1 MINACTRSYDYFTLG
16 TNNAYGQPVVS
27 EDPKGQVRMA
37 IYISSQSV
45 QDNIN
50 YQDCNYVGITQAKV
64 DDTYVIKYGDKKLK
78 VLYVNSQ
85 GRFNQVF
92 MVEM

>member
-1 MINACTRSYDYFTLG
+1 MINATMRTYDYFTLG

-50 YQDCNYVGITQAKV
+50 YEDCQYIGITQAKV
-64 DDTYVIKYGDKKLK
+64 DDTYVIRYNDKKLK

-85 GRFNQVF
+85 GRFKQVF

>member
-50 YQDCNYVGITQAKV
+50 YEDCQYVGITQAKV
-64 DDTYVIKYGDKKLK
+64 DDTYVIKYGNKKLK

>member
-27 EDPKGQVRMA
+27 ADPKGQVRMA

-50 YQDCNYVGITQAKV
+50 YEDCQYIGITQAKV
-64 DDTYVIKYGDKKLK
+64 DDTYVIRYNDKKLK

-85 GRFNQVF
+85 GRFKQVF

>member
-1 MINACTRSYDYFTLG
+1 MINACTRTYDYYTIG
-16 TNNAYGQPVVS
+16 SNNAYGQPVVS

-50 YQDCNYVGITQAKV
+50 YEDCQYIGITQAKV
-64 DDTYVIKYGDKKLK
+64 DDTYVIRYNDKKLK

>member
-50 YQDCNYVGITQAKV
+50 YEDCQYIGITQAKV
-64 DDTYVIKYGDKKLK
+64 DDTYVIRYNDKKLK

-85 GRFNQVF
+85 GRFKQVF

>member
-1 MINACTRSYDYFTLG
+1 MINACTRTYDYYTIG
-16 TNNAYGQPVVS
+16 SNNAYGQPVVS
-27 EDPKGQVRMA
+27 EEPKGQVRMA

-50 YQDCNYVGITQAKV
+50 YQDCQYIGITQAKV
-64 DDTYVIKYGDKKLK
+64 DDTYVIRYNDKKLK

>member
-1 MINACTRSYDYFTLG
+1 MINACTRSYDYLTLG